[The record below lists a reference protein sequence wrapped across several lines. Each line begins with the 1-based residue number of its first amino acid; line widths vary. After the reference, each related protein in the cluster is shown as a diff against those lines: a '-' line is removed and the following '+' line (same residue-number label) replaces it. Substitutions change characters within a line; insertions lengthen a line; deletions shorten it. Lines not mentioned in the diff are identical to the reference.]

1 MTPQQLA
8 RLALELDQR
17 IPDATLS
24 KNHVG
29 NLAVMSEGAY
39 LGWID
44 LFQGELNLLND
55 ETERPGGPQ
64 LTLDEIWYETHWTD
78 PDGDKSI
85 ERFQYDE
92 PLRRAWVKAR
102 ETFGT
107 VYKCTSWVTRE
118 VEQP

>member
-1 MTPQQLA
+1 MDYLIQAWKGGDTQDTDRFTQF
-8 RLALELDQR
+8 
-17 IPDATLS
+17 DAGS
-24 KNHVG
+24 K
-29 NLAVMSEGAY
+29 LLPAVMSEGAY